1 MIRSRLSPWTLFL
14 LPLVLVFAVACGG
27 GSGTPG
33 PDPDPDPD
41 PDPTPPTSVVYDS
54 DPFLLR
60 VMESMT
66 PASPTVGGG
75 TPTSFSIDPAL
86 PIGMTFDTATGRITG
101 TPEAPTGVETHT
113 VTATNADGS
122 ATGDFS
128 YIVGMEL
135 PPQFASLR
143 PGFQAESIVE
153 NPDAL
158 KAAKMAL
165 LPDGRILYIEVDA
178 GQIRVIDSGGSLLT
192 TPYLDLSSFTLNAT
206 PVTLING
213 NHQGLFGL
221 VAAPDF
227 NSTGFVYVMLSIEE
241 AGSTNPRSVIL
252 RFTDNPTTNQGES
265 MGLVLD
271 NLPTNTINNGGA
283 LLFEGSGPNMFVSC
297 GDVANATNAQAGFAT
312 TPAGKILRINPT
324 VPASAPTAPA
334 ANQSGTFEWIR
345 GVRNCYGMAQH
356 PSNDETFFV
365 DTEGMDGGTGFS
377 MLDEL
382 NFVQETKNY
391 QWGDDPANPTIPG
404 ADIGFNVWE
413 STAQTITPTALAWH
427 TGADFSTSNSD
438 SLLMTSYN
446 DHKIRQFVMAGSVGN
461 PTTRVNLDSVSTFAE
476 LNIGPLGNQP
486 LDIVVD
492 AATDDIYVV
501 LFSGIFKISKLPG
514 LP

>member
-1 MIRSRLSPWTLFL
+1 MLVL

-27 GSGTPG
+27 GSSAPA

-41 PDPTPPTSVVYDS
+41 PDPTPPTSVVYGS
-54 DPFLLR
+54 NPFLLR
-60 VMESMT
+60 VQEAIP
-66 PASPTVGGG
+66 PATPTVTGGA
-75 TPTSFSIDPAL
+75 PTSFSIDPAL
-86 PIGMTFDTATGRITG
+86 PPGFDFDTTTGQVSG
-101 TPEAPTGVETHT
+101 TPDAPTGVQTHT
-113 VTATNADGS
+113 VTATNADGAAS
-122 ATGDFS
+122 GPFS

-135 PPQFASLR
+135 PPQFESLR
-143 PGFQAESIVE
+143 AGFQAESVVE

-165 LPDGRILYIEVDA
+165 LPDGRILFIEVDA
-178 GQIRVIDSGGSLLT
+178 GQIRVIEADGSLLS
-192 TPYLDLSSFTLNAT
+192 TPYIDLSAFTLGAT
-206 PVTLING
+206 PVTIING

-227 NSTGFVYVMLSIEE
+227 NTTGFVYVMLSVEE
-241 AGSTNPRSVIL
+241 AGNTNPRSVVL
-252 RFTDNPTTNQGES
+252 RFTDNPMTNQAES
-265 MGLVLD
+265 MGVVLD

-283 LLFEGSGPNMFVSC
+283 LLFEGSGPNLFVSC
-297 GDVANATNAQAGFAT
+297 GDVDNAANAQTGVGT
-312 TPAGKILRINPT
+312 TEAGKILRINPT
-324 VPASAPTAPA
+324 VPATLPSSPA
-334 ANQSGTFEWIR
+334 ANQSGTFEWVR
-345 GVRNCYGMAQH
+345 GVRNCYGMGRH
-356 PSNDETFFV
+356 PTNGETFFV

-391 QWGDDPANPTIPG
+391 QWGDDPGNPTIPG

-427 TGADFSTSNSD
+427 TGSAFSTSNTD

-461 PTTRVNLDSVSTFAE
+461 PTTRVNLDSVTTFATF
-476 LNIGPLGNQP
+476 NIDPLGNQP

-501 LFSGIFKISKLPG
+501 LFSGIFKISAIPTG
-514 LP
+514 SP